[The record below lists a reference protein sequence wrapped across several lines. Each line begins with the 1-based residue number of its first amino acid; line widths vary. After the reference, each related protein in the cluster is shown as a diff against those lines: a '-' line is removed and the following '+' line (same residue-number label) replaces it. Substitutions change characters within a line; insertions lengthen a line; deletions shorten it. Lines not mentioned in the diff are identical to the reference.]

1 VTLAWQEVR
10 SSSRWRVR
18 AFLAPLITVA
28 TKMGFGPA
36 ASAQEG
42 ASISFAFWGDPAEE
56 AAYKRLVEEFNAT
69 NPDIE
74 VQLQY
79 TPDQG
84 DYQTKISTSFAGGS
98 PPDVFLI
105 NYREFGQ
112 YAARGALEPLAPYL
126 DQSETISAADFYDI
140 PMEAFSYRGGELTC
154 IPQNISSLVLYY
166 NVDLFEQ
173 NGVPLPTSDWT
184 RQDFVDSAVKLT
196 QDTNGDGATEIY
208 GLVVDPSM
216 IRYVAFIWGSGGQIV
231 DDIDNPTTLTID
243 TPEALDGVN
252 WFISLGQTGFKVT
265 PTEAEVLAEDDTS
278 RFMNGRAAMLMQSRR
293 VVPTLRQ
300 IQDFTWDVAAL
311 PVGEKPAT
319 VLHSDA
325 FCMSKSTESKEA
337 AWRFIEFAVGEQ
349 GQAILAETGRT
360 VPSLKSVAESDDFLK
375 GSEIGGDLGVGLP
388 PTNSQVFLDVI
399 PTIHRVPSIS
409 TWPEIEDAFNVA
421 FKRAFYVE
429 IDVEGAIEIAT
440 FQSRDAFA
448 RAAEEDE
455 NRETE
460 SDS

>member
-1 VTLAWQEVR
+1 VAFAWQETR
-10 SSSRWRVR
+10 SSTRWRVR
-18 AFLAPLITVA
+18 AILAPLFAAVS
-28 TKMGFGPA
+28 KLGFSSV
-36 ASAQEG
+36 ASAQEE

-56 AAYKRLVEEFNAT
+56 AAYSRLIDEFKSSD
-69 NPDIE
+69 PGID
-74 VQLQY
+74 VQVQY
-79 TPDQG
+79 TPDQA

-112 YAARGALEPLAPYL
+112 YASRGALEPLGPYL
-126 DQSETISAADFYDI
+126 DQSQTISAADFYDI
-140 PMEAFSYRGGELTC
+140 PMEAFSYRGGGLTS

-166 NVDLFEQ
+166 NVDLFQQ
-173 NGVPLPTSDWT
+173 NGVPLPTANWT
-184 RQDFVDSAVKLT
+184 RQEFVDAAVKLT
-196 QDTNGDGATEIY
+196 QDTNGDGAPDIY
-208 GLVVDPSM
+208 GLVVDPSI
-216 IRYVAFIWGSGGQIV
+216 IRYVAFIWGSGGEIV

-243 TPEALDGVN
+243 TPEALDGIN
-252 WFISLGQTGFKVT
+252 WFISLGHTGHKVT
-265 PTEAEVLAEDDTS
+265 PTEAEMLAEDDTS

-300 IQDFTWDVAAL
+300 IQDFTWDVAPL

-325 FCMSKSTESKEA
+325 FCMTTSTESKDA
-337 AWRFIEFAVGEQ
+337 AWKFIEFAVGEQ
-349 GQAILAETGRT
+349 GQTILAETGRT
-360 VPSLKSVAESDDFLK
+360 VPSLRSVAESDVFLK
-375 GSEIGGDLGVGLP
+375 GSDIGGDLGVGLP
-388 PTNSQVFLDVI
+388 PANSQIFLDVI

-429 IDVEGAIEIAT
+429 IDVEGAIEVAT
-440 FQSRDAFA
+440 FRSRDAFA

-455 NRETE
+455 NREE
-460 SDS
+460 G